1 MKNILKAALV
11 VFLAGSS
18 TALAAGGA
26 ETEGLSL
33 LVIVFLAFGAVIVV
47 FQAIPG
53 LILFYSMIRGLF
65 SAPARKAASV
75 TGGEAERKP

>member
-11 VFLAGSS
+11 MFLAGSS
-18 TALAAGGA
+18 TALAAGGG
-26 ETEGLSL
+26 EVEGLSL

-53 LILFYSMIRGLF
+53 LILFFSMIRGLF
-65 SAPARKAASV
+65 SATSRKAAPV
-75 TGGEAERKP
+75 TGGEGERKP

>member
-26 ETEGLSL
+26 ETEGLSF
-33 LVIVFLAFGAVIVV
+33 LVILFLSFAAVIVI

-53 LILFYSMIRGLF
+53 LILFYSLIRGLF
-65 SAPARKAASV
+65 SAPSRKTAQVA
-75 TGGEAERKP
+75 GGEGRKKP

>member
-1 MKNILKAALV
+1 MRNILKTALV

-18 TALAAGGA
+18 TAMAAGNA
-26 ETEGLSL
+26 QPEGLSL

-53 LILFYSMIRGLF
+53 LILFFSMIRGLF
-65 SAPARKAASV
+65 SASSSKTASV
-75 TGGEAERKP
+75 AGGEGKRKS